1 MNNRVRRTSIIDRLT
16 HTTRATAI
24 MLAIP
29 ALLSLGMMLLTTVRY
44 QRAMDRMATV
54 AGLKPVVGTQLPEQL
69 FSVTAGRLD
78 YEASGVD
85 ALVGSVDQTLGR
97 LLEDTEGR
105 DLSVPARHHDTLR

>member
-1 MNNRVRRTSIIDRLT
+1 MNNRVHRTSIIDRLT

-54 AGLKPVVGTQLPEQL
+54 AGLKPVVGIQLPEQL
-69 FSVTAGRLD
+69 F
-78 YEASGVD
+78 
-85 ALVGSVDQTLGR
+85 
-97 LLEDTEGR
+97 
-105 DLSVPARHHDTLR
+105 

>member
-1 MNNRVRRTSIIDRLT
+1 
-16 HTTRATAI
+16 

-85 ALVGSVDQTLGR
+85 ALVGSVDQTLDAAAGGHRGR
-97 LLEDTEGR
+97 GLPGADGG
-105 DLSVPARHHDTLR
+105 PAHDGHPVRLPGAAAHGHG